1 MAIIRALLPQWYSA
15 TMPMTRRTALL
26 GVLLCGCATTGANGA
41 GAPRD
46 VTNLVTLEGDS
57 IVVKETIGFPH
68 GKADIEPVSMDLLD
82 AVAKIMLS
90 TQAITK
96 LTIEGHTDT
105 TGEPAANQPLS
116 EERALAVR
124 KYLESKGVEP
134 SRLESR
140 GFGSTQPIDTNE
152 TEEGRAKNRRVEF
165 KVTR

>member
-1 MAIIRALLPQWYSA
+1 MLTTRAVPLVLFL
-15 TMPMTRRTALL
+15 TM
-26 GVLLCGCATTGANGA
+26 GCVTVPVSNVE
-41 GAPRD
+41 PRD
-46 VTNLVTLEGDS
+46 VSSLVMLEGDS

-68 GKADIEPVSMDLLD
+68 GQAEIEPRSMDLLD
-82 AVAKIMLS
+82 AVAKILMNS
-90 TQAITK
+90 KGISK

-116 EERALAVR
+116 EERALAVK

-134 SRLESR
+134 ERLESK
-140 GFGSTQPIDTNE
+140 GFGSSQPVDTND